1 MSDHIEIIKTIAKLE
16 RLKLSRNGN
25 PRFLV
30 TFTDGTTAQ
39 TQTDA
44 SIGYSIENSEFR
56 DVPVRVSYTRAGRIF
71 DVETVED

>member
-1 MSDHIEIIKTIAKLE
+1 MSDGTQAVKTIASLE
-16 RLKLSRNGN
+16 RLKLSKMGN

-44 SIGYSIENSEFR
+44 QIGYTIENSEFH
-56 DVPVRVSYTRAGRIF
+56 DVPVRVSYTRAGRIWN
-71 DVETVED
+71 VEVA